1 MTTDPAPGAAEE
13 HVADPRRWKALT
25 VLGLIQF
32 MLILDVTVVNVALP
46 SIKNDLDMSE
56 SSLAWVV
63 EAYVLAAGGL
73 LLLGGRL
80 ADLLGRRATFLTG
93 TALFGA
99 ASAACGFAQSGLMID
114 VSRFIQGMG
123 EAMAAPASLGIIAVM
138 FTDPA
143 ERIKALGIFGGLA
156 GLGGTSGTVISGFI
170 THVDWRWIF
179 FINVPVALVALVLV
193 PRLVSESRSPK
204 PHRPDFLGA
213 VTGTAGLLA
222 VVYGLLHAADHS
234 WGSAGVL
241 VPFIGGIALVA
252 LMVLIEARSSDPLIP
267 LDFFRNRTRVV
278 TNFVTLFFASA
289 FFSYFFLLTLVEQQ
303 NMGWGSIR
311 CGLSYLPVGLTIG
324 AGIGIGTALMPRL
337 GVKRLL
343 ATGFLM
349 SAIGMGLAS
358 MIGTGTNYWTH
369 ILPGMV
375 LLGLGSGLSF
385 PGLGNASL
393 HQVTGEDSSLA
404 GGIQQAVQQIGGA
417 LGLATLASIAVRYA
431 AHHPILVGGRPVLLP
446 DGRPLGDLAGG
457 TQITY
462 WIGAVSLAI
471 GGVLVLALMEHVLAV
486 PRNPMVAMAEAEAEV
501 EPA

>member
-1 MTTDPAPGAAEE
+1 MTDIQS
-13 HVADPRRWKALT
+13 DPRRWKALG

-46 SIKNDLDMSE
+46 SIKTDLSMSE
-56 SSLAWVV
+56 ASLAWVV

-80 ADLLGRRATFLTG
+80 ADLAGRRAVFLVG
-93 TALFGA
+93 VALFGI
-99 ASAACGFAQSGLMID
+99 ASATCGFAQTGLMMD
-114 VSRFIQGMG
+114 VSRFVQGMG
-123 EAMAAPASLGIIAVM
+123 EAMAAPASLGIIAVL
-138 FTDPA
+138 FIDPA

-179 FINVPVALVALVLV
+179 FINVPVAIAALVLV
-193 PRLVSESRSPK
+193 PRLVSESK
-204 PHRPDFLGA
+204 AAQAHRPDVLGA

-241 VPFIGGIALVA
+241 VPIIGGVALVA

-267 LDFFRNRTRVV
+267 LSFFRNRTRVV
-278 TNFVTLFFASA
+278 TNIVTLFFSSA

-303 NMGWGSIR
+303 NLGWGSIK
-311 CGLSYLPVGLTIG
+311 CGLSYLPFGIFIG
-324 AGIGIGTALMPRL
+324 AGIGIGTGLMPKL

-343 ATGFLM
+343 AIGFLLD
-349 SAIGMGLAS
+349 AVGMGLAS
-358 MIGTGTNYWTH
+358 MIGGGTSYWSD

-375 LLGLGSGLSF
+375 LLAFGSGLSF
-385 PGLGNASL
+385 PAIGNASL
-393 HQVTGEDSSLA
+393 HEVTGEDSSLA
-404 GGIQQAVQQIGGA
+404 SGIQQAIQQIGGA
-417 LGLATLASIAVRYA
+417 LGLATLASIAVKYA
-431 AHHPILVGGRPVLLP
+431 AHHPVFLP
-446 DGRPLGDLAGG
+446 DGRVLGDLAGG
-457 TQITY
+457 AQITY

-471 GGVLVLALMEHVLAV
+471 GGVLVLALMEHVVAV
-486 PRNPMVAMAEAEAEV
+486 PRNPLAEV
-501 EPA
+501 AEVPGGVQPEPA

>member
-1 MTTDPAPGAAEE
+1 MTTLDS
-13 HVADPRRWKALT
+13 DPRRWKALG

-56 SSLAWVV
+56 ASLAWVV

-80 ADLLGRRATFLTG
+80 ADLVGRRAMFLAG
-93 TALFGA
+93 VALFGL
-99 ASAACGFAQSGLMID
+99 ASVTCGFAQSGLMID
-114 VSRFIQGMG
+114 VSRFVQGMG
-123 EAMAAPASLGIIAVM
+123 EAMAAPASLGIIAVL

-143 ERIKALGIFGGLA
+143 ERIKALGLFGGLA

-179 FINVPVALVALVLV
+179 FINVPVAVVALLLV
-193 PRLVSESRSPK
+193 PRLVDESKSAQA
-204 PHRPDFLGA
+204 HRPDFLGA
-213 VTGTAGLLA
+213 ITGTSGLLA
-222 VVYGLLHAADHS
+222 VVYGLLRAADHP

-241 VPFIGGIALVA
+241 VPIIGGVALVG

-267 LDFFRNRTRVV
+267 LSFFSNRTRVV
-278 TNFVTLFFASA
+278 TNVVTLFFATA

-303 NMGWGSIR
+303 ILGWSSIR
-311 CGLSYLPVGLTIG
+311 SGLSYLPFGLCIG

-343 ATGFLM
+343 AAGFFLD
-349 SAIGMGLAS
+349 AVGMALAS
-358 MIGTGTNYWTH
+358 MIGSGTGYATH

-375 LLGLGSGLSF
+375 LLAFGSGLSF
-385 PGLGNASL
+385 PAIGNAAL
-393 HQVTGEDSSLA
+393 HGVTGEDSSLA
-404 GGIQQAVQQIGGA
+404 SGIQQAVQQIGGA
-417 LGLATLASIAVRYA
+417 LGLATLASIAVKYA
-431 AHHPILVGGRPVLLP
+431 ANHQ
-446 DGRPLGDLAGG
+446 GDLPGG

-471 GGVLVLALMEHVLAV
+471 GGLLVLALMEHVDAV
-486 PRNPMVAMAEAEAEV
+486 PRNPMAEAAGATGV
-501 EPA
+501 TPEPA